1 VFSATYNILPVESSG
16 TIYIRADGSVDPPTA
31 PILSI
36 DNVTYTLTNNVYGS
50 LIVQRDNIVIDGDSY
65 TLQGTGAEDSRG
77 IDLSGRTNVT
87 VKNTQIKNF
96 VYGIWLSSSSGNSI
110 SWNNITANYGTGIG
124 LDYSF
129 GNSLNWNNITANNP
143 DGISLYCSS
152 NNSISGNTLT
162 DNGLYVY
169 DSYQNSV
176 VNNTVNGKP
185 LVYLEGVPNYT
196 VADAGQVVLVTCE
209 NIRVEGLNLSRTNTG
224 LELWE
229 TSNSTISGNNITANN
244 YDGIDLV
251 SSSNNTIFHNNFV
264 NNKIQVYSSGSV
276 NTWDDGYPSGG
287 NYWSDYHG
295 TDWFHGPSQNVF
307 GSDGIGDT
315 PYVID
320 AQNQDNYPFMSPERS
335 ITMGSSAGGGKYSV
349 R

>member
-1 VFSATYNILPVESSG
+1 MVSGILLLILLVIVFSATSNILPVESSG

-65 TLQGTGAEDSRG
+65 TLQGTGAGDSRG

-96 VYGIWLSSSSGNSI
+96 DYGIWLSSSSGNSI
-110 SWNNITANYGTGIG
+110 SGNSITANSAYGI
-124 LDYSF
+124 Y
-129 GNSLNWNNITANNP
+129 
-143 DGISLYCSS
+143 LYCSS

-162 DNGLYVY
+162 DDGLYVY